1 MPKRR
6 IHVLH
11 GFYGTEIPY
20 SCTYIRLLCPLSHP
34 SLAERIEL
42 SHGTSEAIPDCDLLV
57 VERHTLW
64 PYERQLDGF
73 VRVLSRCRRAGIP
86 VVYELDDN
94 LLDLRRDEPWD
105 SYPGD
110 SLRGVVA
117 FLARQADGM
126 IVSTPFLAERV
137 RQLRGDALVV
147 PNALDERLFGSAPEP
162 LESRSATVTIG
173 YMGTLTHEADLRM
186 VLAPLRALLRRHA
199 GSVRLELVGG
209 AVGRRMASLFEG
221 LPFRMREPGNEDPY
235 PRFVSWMRQHLRWD
249 VAIAPLVDDA
259 FTRGK
264 SDLKYLDYAALGVP
278 GVFSDVGAYRGTVRH
293 RETGLLAANEPGAWA
308 EALEEIVG
316 DGALRARLAAAA
328 TAEVHG
334 SRMLRTNATLWR
346 DAIETIV
353 PGFFG

>member
-1 MPKRR
+1 LPKRR
-6 IHVLH
+6 VHVLH
-11 GFYGTEIPY
+11 GFYGAEIPY

-42 SHGTSEAIPDCDLLV
+42 THGTAEAVPDCDLLV

-73 VRVLSRCRRAGIP
+73 VRVLYRCRQRGVP

-94 LLDLRRDEPWD
+94 LLDLRRKEPWET
-105 SYPGD
+105 YPGD
-110 SLRGVVA
+110 ALRGVVA
-117 FLARQADGM
+117 FLARQADGL
-126 IVSTPFLAERV
+126 IVSTPTLAERLG
-137 RQLRGDALVV
+137 RLRSDALVV

-162 LESRSATVTIG
+162 LVSRSSTVTIG

-199 GSVRLELVGG
+199 GRVRLELVGG
-209 AVGRRMASLFEG
+209 GAEERIASLFEG
-221 LPFRMREPGNEDPY
+221 LPFRMRNLGSEHPY
-235 PRFVSWMRQHLRWD
+235 PRFVPWMRQQLRWD
-249 VAIAPLVDDA
+249 VAIAPLEDDA

-264 SDLKYLDYAALGVP
+264 SDLKHLDYAALGIP
-278 GVFSDVGAYRGTVRH
+278 GVFSDVRPYRETVRH
-293 RETGLLAANEPGAWA
+293 RETGLLAANEPRAWA
-308 EALEEIVG
+308 EALEEIVS
-316 DGALRARLAAAA
+316 DGALRVRLAAAA

-334 SRMLRTNATLWR
+334 SRMLRTNAKRWS